1 MLFCLSFN
9 ISAYI
14 VFWLYSRKTSLWS
27 LIFIITKSWTPLI
40 FMLALQKMTLSCH
53 LYLLRGKNYHLN
65 LWPFPQSFVVVCDCY
80 VRSTWWW
87 CFSISHHHEAN
98 EQNVDMYLLYTHKQ
112 LSRNMLLVH
121 VLKLLTTFMFALVLS
136 MNM

>member
-1 MLFCLSFN
+1 MFLFKFQDFNLCSMLTILVIN
-9 ISAYI
+9 RKRT
-14 VFWLYSRKTSLWS
+14 YSQSYYL
-27 LIFIITKSWTPLI
+27 IITKSWTPFV
-40 FMLALQKMTLSCH
+40 FMLELQKMTLSCH

-98 EQNVDMYLLYTHKQ
+98 EQNVYTHKQ

-121 VLKLLTTFMFALVLS
+121 VLMLLTTFMFALVLS